1 MRFLCNTLLISV
13 KPCPNAKGSSRARL
27 PLLAE
32 HDEYSTKICSHM
44 GPPHEGV
51 DAFPRRDGCVRWQ
64 TSSDNIRMGRRAA
77 RGRMSLHV
85 VNDCRIPPRFC
96 DCPHLGG
103 GGGNWNTVNPIC
115 HPIRRADEASPILRL
130 SRRKTSSADLTA
142 SQACPSQN
150 KRDGRHIH

>member
-1 MRFLCNTLLISV
+1 MSV
-13 KPCPNAKGSSRARL
+13 GRL
-27 PLLAE
+27 AVITYE
-32 HDEYSTKICSHM
+32 W
-44 GPPHEGV
+44 
-51 DAFPRRDGCVRWQ
+51 DAAPRR
-64 TSSDNIRMGRRAA
+64 A
-77 RGRMSLHV
+77 RMSLHV

-130 SRRKTSSADLTA
+130 SLRKTSSADLTA

-150 KRDGRHIH
+150 KRDGRHRLTDAPSSRIIAHSTVCRSSAFYPEISLPDTSQPFAFQGGTI